1 MKKKAIAL
9 LLAVIM
15 LLSFAACTGG
25 GEVQTTKGESQTA
38 TEVSAEKEVIRLS
51 TTTSVDDSGLL
62 PYLRQYFESETGYK
76 LEITAKG
83 TGAAIKLGETGDC
96 DALLVHA
103 KESEEQ
109 FVQAGYGVE
118 RVPFMYNYF
127 VIAGPE
133 TDPSKVADCENAAEA
148 FEKIAQDGKTKF
160 ISRGDESGTNKAEL
174 KIWKALGI
182 TPGKDD
188 AWYVSTGSGMGTSLT
203 QASEMQAY
211 ILTDKG
217 TFLSMEKNLD
227 IKILLEKG
235 EDMKNTYSL
244 IAVNSEKHE
253 GINSQG
259 ANAFIQWMTK
269 AETLELIREYGKTQ
283 YGEPLFYI
291 LED

>member
-1 MKKKAIAL
+1 
-9 LLAVIM
+9 
-15 LLSFAACTGG
+15 
-25 GEVQTTKGESQTA
+25 
-38 TEVSAEKEVIRLS
+38 
-51 TTTSVDDSGLL
+51 
-62 PYLRQYFESETGYK
+62 
-76 LEITAKG
+76 
-83 TGAAIKLGETGDC
+83 
-96 DALLVHA
+96 
-103 KESEEQ
+103 
-109 FVQAGYGVE
+109 
-118 RVPFMYNYF
+118 
-127 VIAGPE
+127 
-133 TDPSKVADCENAAEA
+133 
-148 FEKIAQDGKTKF
+148 
-160 ISRGDESGTNKAEL
+160 
-174 KIWKALGI
+174 
-182 TPGKDD
+182 
-188 AWYVSTGSGMGTSLT
+188 MGTSLT

-244 IAVNSEKHE
+244 IAVNPEKHE